1 MGCHMNR
8 SKALSFLPV
17 LFFAA
22 FSLTA
27 CSGPKTGCTVNCGS
41 GGTATVNL
49 TLVSDTP
56 PASPSLLSYK
66 VTISQVTL
74 TPATGTAFTFTPN
87 PAPVLELMRL
97 QSDSV
102 LVGTLLNVPA
112 GNYSSMSLSLGSPQ
126 ITFLNN
132 TSATITNA
140 SSVPGTCVVGAICTL
155 SPSVSGQ
162 PQVSTT
168 PFPIT
173 LSANAKIGL
182 GIDFNLNNSITV
194 TGGIM
199 TVTFTPTTVGT
210 NVLSA
215 FNLPRNSSLT
225 GSQLDLIED
234 FVGVVS
240 VSGQNVTLTSPTRGT
255 ITASTTT
262 NTAFDPDPSGSLCAS
277 PSSACVVANQVA
289 SVDAILNSDG
299 TLSIQEFEPLLNAA
313 KDVVEGTVV
322 AINQSNQA
330 QFTIVTTDKVPA
342 ATGSLIGGLKVG
354 DPLTVNIALNPNSFL
369 VDTKGLMVRQ
379 NFANVYSNFA
389 GATTTAA
396 IHAGQTVAVHV
407 TSFTAVTAAA
417 SASCNTDTVTL
428 RWSRFTA
435 TPTTQASPTFN
446 VNGIPAYFNITPTSL
461 FEVETFLGTPGADG
475 VTNLEGIADVNAIN
489 DSKPIAIRALYLE
502 NSTNSAAPVFF
513 AAKVRQ
519 H

>member
-1 MGCHMNR
+1 MNR

-17 LFFAA
+17 LLLTAL
-22 FSLTA
+22 SMTA
-27 CSGPKTGCTVNCGS
+27 CSGPKTGCTVNCGG

-49 TLVSDTP
+49 TLVSDAP

-87 PAPVLELMRL
+87 PAPVIELMRL
-97 QSDSV
+97 QSDSL
-102 LVGTLLNVPA
+102 LVGTLLNVPS

-132 TSATITNA
+132 
-140 SSVPGTCVVGAICTL
+140 
-155 SPSVSGQ
+155 
-162 PQVSTT
+162 
-168 PFPIT
+168 
-173 LSANAKIGL
+173 
-182 GIDFNLNNSITV
+182 SITV
-194 TGGIM
+194 TGGTM
-199 TVTFTPTTVGT
+199 TVTFTPATVGT

-255 ITASTTT
+255 ITASTST
-262 NTAFDPDPSGSLCAS
+262 NTAFDPDPSGSLCAT

-299 TLSIQEFEPLLNAA
+299 ALSIQEFEPLLNAA

-322 AINQSNQA
+322 AINQTTQT
-330 QFTIVTTDKVPA
+330 QFTIVTTDKVQA

-354 DPLTVNIALNPNSFL
+354 DPLTVNIALNPNPFL

-379 NFANVYSNFA
+379 NFASVFSNFA
-389 GATTTAA
+389 GATNTAA

-407 TSFTAVTAAA
+407 TGCTAATAVAL
-417 SASCNTDTVTL
+417 ASC
-428 RWSRFTA
+428 
-435 TPTTQASPTFN
+435 
-446 VNGIPAYFNITPTSL
+446 
-461 FEVETFLGTPGADG
+461 
-475 VTNLEGIADVNAIN
+475 
-489 DSKPIAIRALYLE
+489 
-502 NSTNSAAPVFF
+502 
-513 AAKVRQ
+513 
-519 H
+519 

>member
-1 MGCHMNR
+1 MNR

-17 LFFAA
+17 LLLTAL
-22 FSLTA
+22 SMTA
-27 CSGPKTGCTVNCGS
+27 CSGPKTGCTVNCGG
-41 GGTATVNL
+41 GGTAPVHL
-49 TLVSDTP
+49 TLVSARP
-56 PASPSLLSYK
+56 AASPSLLTYK

-74 TPATGTAFTFTPN
+74 APATGTAFTFTPN
-87 PAPVLELMRL
+87 PAPVMELMRL
-97 QSDSV
+97 QSDSL
-102 LVGTLLNVPA
+102 LVGTLLNVPS

-173 LSANAKIGL
+173 LSANAKIARV
-182 GIDFNLNNSITV
+182 IYFNLTNSITV
-194 TGGIM
+194 TGGTM
-199 TVTFTPTTVGT
+199 TVTFTPATVRT

-255 ITASTTT
+255 ITASTST
-262 NTAFDPDPSGSLCAS
+262 NTAFDPDPSGSLCAT

-322 AINQSNQA
+322 AINQTGQT
-330 QFTIVTTDKVPA
+330 QFTIVTTDKVQA

-354 DPLTVNIALNPNSFL
+354 DPLTVNIALNPNPFL
-369 VDTKGLMVRQ
+369 VDTKGLMDRQ
-379 NFANVYSNFA
+379 NFASVFSNLV
-389 GATTTAA
+389 GATNTAA
-396 IHAGQTVAVHV
+396 LHAGQTVAVHV
-407 TSFTAVTAAA
+407 TGFTAATAVAL
-417 SASCNTDTVTL
+417 ASCTPDTVTF
-428 RWSRFTA
+428 RCSRFTS
-435 TPTTQASPTFN
+435 TPTTQASPAFT
-446 VNGIPAYFNITPTSL
+446 VNCIPAYFNITT
-461 FEVETFLGTPGADG
+461 TG
-475 VTNLEGIADVNAIN
+475 VSQRV
-489 DSKPIAIRALYLE
+489 
-502 NSTNSAAPVFF
+502 
-513 AAKVRQ
+513 
-519 H
+519 